1 MATSGDVQVLPL
13 VAGGFVWVG
22 ATLIFDGWL
31 RRERR
36 PDLAERLRP
45 FQPSSVADE
54 AQDWLDSGQPL
65 D

>member
-1 MATSGDVQVLPL
+1 VVALVL
-13 VAGGFVWVG
+13 VAAGLLVWAG
-22 ATLIFDGWL
+22 TTLILDASW
-31 RRERR
+31 RCRRR

-45 FQPSSVADE
+45 FQPVDLADQ